1 MTRLKDAG
9 TLLALFLGSA
19 MISASAYAENP
30 PANSAQSVATSAGQ
44 AVDSSL
50 NKVGDFMD
58 DSTIT
63 ARVKAALIDDKNIR
77 SSDISVKTEN
87 KVVTLSGSVDS
98 AEQKDLAVNAA
109 KTVKGVT
116 TVNDQLN
123 VVAEKSAS
131 LEGYAGDTAI
141 TSQVKAKLLA
151 DDIVPSRKVTVETRD
166 GTVHLSGTV
175 DSRQQADRAA
185 DIAKAVSGV
194 KNVENNLSVKLTHSF
209 NNVISR

>member
-30 PANSAQSVATSAGQ
+30 PAGSAQSVATSAGK

-87 KVVTLSGSVDS
+87 KVVTLSGSVDG
-98 AEQKDLAVNAA
+98 AGQKDLAVNAA

-116 TVNDQLN
+116 SVNDQLR
-123 VVAEKSAS
+123 VVAEPSAS
-131 LEGYAGDTAI
+131 LKGYAGDTAI
-141 TSQVKAKLLA
+141 TSQIKAKLLA
-151 DDIVPSRKVTVETRD
+151 DDIVPSRKVTVETRG

-194 KNVENNLSVKLTHSF
+194 KNVENNLSVK
-209 NNVISR
+209 

>member
-151 DDIVPSRKVTVETRD
+151 DDIVPSRKVTVETRN

-194 KNVENNLSVKLTHSF
+194 KNVENNLSVK
-209 NNVISR
+209 

>member
-63 ARVKAALIDDKNIR
+63 ARVKAVLIDDKNIR

-194 KNVENNLSVKLTHSF
+194 KNVENNLSVK
-209 NNVISR
+209 

>member
-109 KTVKGVT
+109 KTVKRVT

-194 KNVENNLSVKLTHSF
+194 KNVENNLSVK
-209 NNVISR
+209 

>member
-63 ARVKAALIDDKNIR
+63 ARVKAVLIDDKNIR
-77 SSDISVKTEN
+77 SSGISVKTEN

-194 KNVENNLSVKLTHSF
+194 KNVENNLSVK
-209 NNVISR
+209 

>member
-30 PANSAQSVATSAGQ
+30 PANSAQSVASSAGQ

-194 KNVENNLSVKLTHSF
+194 KNVENNLSVK
-209 NNVISR
+209 

>member
-30 PANSAQSVATSAGQ
+30 PTNSAQSVATSAGQ

-63 ARVKAALIDDKNIR
+63 ARVKAVLIDDKNIR

-194 KNVENNLSVKLTHSF
+194 KNVENNLSVK
-209 NNVISR
+209 

>member
-30 PANSAQSVATSAGQ
+30 PTNSAQSVATSAGQ

-175 DSRQQADRAA
+175 DSRQQADCAA

-194 KNVENNLSVKLTHSF
+194 KNVENNLSVK
-209 NNVISR
+209 

>member
-30 PANSAQSVATSAGQ
+30 PANSAQSVASSAGQ

-77 SSDISVKTEN
+77 SSNISVKTEN

-151 DDIVPSRKVTVETRD
+151 DDIVPSRKVTVETRA

-194 KNVENNLSVKLTHSF
+194 KNVENNLSVK
-209 NNVISR
+209 

>member
-194 KNVENNLSVKLTHSF
+194 KNVENILSVK
-209 NNVISR
+209 

>member
-30 PANSAQSVATSAGQ
+30 PANSAQSVAASAGQ

-194 KNVENNLSVKLTHSF
+194 KNVENNLSVK
-209 NNVISR
+209 

>member
-30 PANSAQSVATSAGQ
+30 PAGSAQSVATSAGQ

-194 KNVENNLSVKLTHSF
+194 KNVENNLSVK
-209 NNVISR
+209 

>member
-63 ARVKAALIDDKNIR
+63 ARVKAALIDDKNIS

-194 KNVENNLSVKLTHSF
+194 KNVENNLSVK
-209 NNVISR
+209 

>member
-166 GTVHLSGTV
+166 GTVHLSGTI

-194 KNVENNLSVKLTHSF
+194 KNVENNLSVK
-209 NNVISR
+209 

>member
-63 ARVKAALIDDKNIR
+63 ARVKAALIDNKNIR

-194 KNVENNLSVKLTHSF
+194 KNVENNLSVK
-209 NNVISR
+209 

>member
-30 PANSAQSVATSAGQ
+30 PTNSAQSVATSAGQ

-98 AEQKDLAVNAA
+98 AEQK
-109 KTVKGVT
+109 
-116 TVNDQLN
+116 
-123 VVAEKSAS
+123 
-131 LEGYAGDTAI
+131 I
-141 TSQVKAKLLA
+141 W
-151 DDIVPSRKVTVETRD
+151 R
-166 GTVHLSGTV
+166 
-175 DSRQQADRAA
+175 
-185 DIAKAVSGV
+185 
-194 KNVENNLSVKLTHSF
+194 
-209 NNVISR
+209 

>member
-63 ARVKAALIDDKNIR
+63 ARVKAALIDHKDIR
-77 SSDISVKTEN
+77 STDISVKTEN

-194 KNVENNLSVKLTHSF
+194 KNVENNLSVK
-209 NNVISR
+209 

>member
-1 MTRLKDAG
+1 MTRLKDGG

-194 KNVENNLSVKLTHSF
+194 KNVENNLSVK
-209 NNVISR
+209 

>member
-63 ARVKAALIDDKNIR
+63 ARVKAAPIDDKNIR

-194 KNVENNLSVKLTHSF
+194 KNVENNLSVK
-209 NNVISR
+209 

>member
-1 MTRLKDAG
+1 MTRLKNAG

-30 PANSAQSVATSAGQ
+30 PAGSAQSVATSAGK

-87 KVVTLSGSVDS
+87 KVVTLSGSVDGS
-98 AEQKDLAVNAA
+98 GQKDLAVNAA

-116 TVNDQLN
+116 SVNDQLR
-123 VVAEKSAS
+123 VVAEPSAS
-131 LEGYAGDTAI
+131 LKGYAGDTAI

-151 DDIVPSRKVTVETRD
+151 DDIVPSRKVTVETRG

-194 KNVENNLSVKLTHSF
+194 KNVENNLSVK
-209 NNVISR
+209 

>member
-63 ARVKAALIDDKNIR
+63 ARVKAVLIDDKNIR

-98 AEQKDLAVNAA
+98 AEQKDLAMNAA

-194 KNVENNLSVKLTHSF
+194 KNVENNLSVK
-209 NNVISR
+209 

>member
-63 ARVKAALIDDKNIR
+63 ARVKAVLIDDKNIR
-77 SSDISVKTEN
+77 SDISVKTEN

-194 KNVENNLSVKLTHSF
+194 KNVENNLSVK
-209 NNVISR
+209 

>member
-141 TSQVKAKLLA
+141 TSQVKAKLFA

-194 KNVENNLSVKLTHSF
+194 KNVENNLSVK
-209 NNVISR
+209 

>member
-58 DSTIT
+58 DSTVT

-194 KNVENNLSVKLTHSF
+194 KNVENNLSVK
-209 NNVISR
+209 

>member
-77 SSDISVKTEN
+77 GSDISVKTEN

-194 KNVENNLSVKLTHSF
+194 KNVENNLSVK
-209 NNVISR
+209 

>member
-30 PANSAQSVATSAGQ
+30 PANSAQSVATSAAQ

-194 KNVENNLSVKLTHSF
+194 KNVENNLSVK
-209 NNVISR
+209 